1 MDIQTFAL
9 SLATLLLVT
18 IASISGWALLGK
30 RNYLLSSLWF
40 ILAFS
45 GLNFLLFGLYGVL
58 AAYDIA
64 NLCDVFSRGIG
75 VPIVAT
81 AGLMAVTHR
90 YRPSARASLFFLSI
104 VLLGAALLES
114 VTGIAWVEPCFRI
127 VAWGAFSVY
136 LWYFAKRL
144 ADVGEYLHAIGVAVA
159 LFGVQIIVIS
169 TGLVDAQ
176 NRMSYF
182 MIEGAVAAYLCLEL
196 FYAYC
201 ALERRGH

>member
-18 IASISGWALLGK
+18 IASTSGWALLGK
-30 RNYLLSSLWF
+30 RNYLLGGLWF

-45 GLNFLLFGLYGVL
+45 GLNFLLFGLYGVSV
-58 AAYDIA
+58 AYDIA
-64 NLCDVFSRGIG
+64 NLCDVFSRGLGIP
-75 VPIVAT
+75 VVAT

-90 YRPSARASLFFLSI
+90 YRPSVRASLFVLSM
-104 VLLGAALLES
+104 VLLGTALIES
-114 VTGIAWVEPCFRI
+114 VTGIAWLEPCFRI
-127 VAWGAFSVY
+127 GAWAMFSVY

-144 ADVGEYLHAIGVAVA
+144 ADVGEYLHAIGVSVA
-159 LFGVQIIVIS
+159 LFGAQVVVIS
-169 TGLVDAQ
+169 TGIVDTQ
-176 NRMSYF
+176 NRMFYF